1 MPEDT
6 KRGRGRPKKDKRQS
20 SFDDAVI
27 EDLDIE
33 DLLEDIEKGE
43 VVAIRVRQAKRE
55 LKKLVEAGYADV
67 INAADDGEHSGYV
80 RCGRYRFWAGKT
92 TTPERD
98 QKAKKIPSRE
108 SWQPLDVHRLDLFTA
123 AQLGMGGGGE

>member
-1 MPEDT
+1 MTNEA

-20 SFDDAVI
+20 SFNDEVI
-27 EDLDIE
+27 EDIDVE
-33 DLLEDIEKGE
+33 DLLEEIERGE
-43 VVAIRVRQAKRE
+43 AVAVRVRQAKRE
-55 LKKLVEAGYADV
+55 LKKQLAERYVTV
-67 INAADDGEHSGYV
+67 INAADDGERSGYV
-80 RCGRYRFWAGKT
+80 RCGHYRFWAGKT

-123 AQLGMGGGGE
+123 SQLGIGGE